1 MAQGVGAVVVAVDY
15 RLAPEHPAPA
25 AHDDVYAA
33 VAWASEHAAE
43 YGSDAGKI
51 ALVGD
56 SAGGNLA
63 ATVAIDARARGGP
76 EIALQALISPV
87 IDDDFEP
94 DPSRLYGTVPYNT

>member
-33 VAWASEHAAE
+33 AAWASEHAAE

-56 SAGGNLA
+56 SAGGNSRRPWLLPLG
-63 ATVAIDARARGGP
+63 IGGVVRK
-76 EIALQALISPV
+76 SP
-87 IDDDFEP
+87 FRFSSTP
-94 DPSRLYGTVPYNT
+94 